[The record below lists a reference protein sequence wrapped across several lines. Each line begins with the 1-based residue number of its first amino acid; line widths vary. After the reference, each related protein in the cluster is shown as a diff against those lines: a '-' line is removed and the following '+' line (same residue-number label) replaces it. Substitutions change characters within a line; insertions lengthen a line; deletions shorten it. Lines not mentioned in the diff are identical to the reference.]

1 MINGFATTAP
11 KAPLQPFSYDPAPLG
26 NEQVEIAVSYCGIC
40 HSDLSMI
47 DNEWGFSQY
56 PFMPGHEV
64 VGRIAAVGSCITHLQ
79 VGQTVGLGWY
89 SASCM
94 KCRSCLEGKHNLC
107 QQAEQTMIGRFGGFA
122 QRVRCHWSWAIPL
135 PKGVAVE
142 TAGPLF
148 CGGITVF
155 APIVECGVRPTDR
168 VGVLGIRGLGHMALQ
183 FLNKWGCHVTAF
195 TSSDSKHQ
203 EALKLGAH
211 HVVNVRDP
219 QQLKSVAGSLN
230 FILSTVN
237 ASLDWNAILNVLAPG
252 GRLHFVGAVLEP
264 IPLAAFTLISG
275 HKSVSGSPLGT
286 PAIVMAMLDFCER
299 HRIAPVTEMFPM
311 SRVNDALERLR
322 SGKAR
327 YRLVLQNDIG
337 T

>member
-168 VGVLGIRGLGHMALQ
+168 VGVLGIGGLGHMALQ